1 MRVTALLKTHHL
13 QEEVMPWMAEA
24 ADIFDE
30 LVIFID
36 EKRAT
41 PGTLDYA
48 KQLSPHVHS
57 YYSETWYGSD
67 FASMARVCPGEWVFL
82 FDYDE
87 TLGPEWH
94 QNGWRQILAT
104 TSSTHFWIPRRWMV
118 SRERYIISNPWC
130 PDFQLRFFRNN
141 LEGTLFPTKLHDSTI
156 VPGSGACFQN
166 LTVNHH
172 VLWLSSRA
180 AREDKVRLYEELR
193 PGRGSGHYYLYEDHA
208 PREANL
214 PAPAELDPKQE
225 ILPMVKL
232 SPEKITEVSLEVKSV
247 PGTTGVSALFWV
259 DVAVTN
265 GTSEILHSRPPSW
278 PVHLSYHWLDRAT
291 RRMCV
296 WDGYRNGLFPDAPAN
311 ATTLCT
317 MMIVAPDQP
326 GQYLLQISIVQEEVC
341 WFDQVRPGILQEFA
355 VSVIAGA
362 DCAP

>member
-1 MRVTALLKTHHL
+1 MRVAALLKTHHL

-24 ADIFDE
+24 RDLFDQ

-36 EKRAT
+36 EKRST
-41 PGTLDYA
+41 PGTVSYA
-48 KQLSPHVHS
+48 EKLSPHVHR

-67 FASMARVCPGEWVFL
+67 FASMARACDSDWVFL
-82 FDYDE
+82 FDFDE
-87 TLGPEWH
+87 EFGPEWH
-94 QNGWRQILAT
+94 QKRWRQVLET
-104 TSSTHFWIPRRWMV
+104 TSATHFWIPRRWMV

-156 VPGSGACFQN
+156 VPGPGACFQN

-172 VLWLSSRA
+172 VLWLSSRSE
-180 AREDKVRLYEELR
+180 REEKVRLYDELR

-214 PAPAELDPKQE
+214 PAPVELDPKRE
-225 ILPMVKL
+225 IRPMVRL
-232 SPEKITEVSLEVKSV
+232 SPEQMAGISLEVRSV
-247 PGTTGVSALFWV
+247 PATAGVSGLFWV

-265 GTSEILHSRPPSW
+265 ATSETIHSRPPLW
-278 PVHLSYHWLDRAT
+278 PVHLSYHWLHQET
-291 RRMCV
+291 RQMCV
-296 WDGYRNGLFPDAPAN
+296 WDGYRNGFFPDAPAN
-311 ATTLCT
+311 ATTPCT

-341 WFDQVRPGILQEFA
+341 WFDQVRSGTLQEFA
-355 VSVIAGA
+355 VSVIAG
-362 DCAP
+362 DGRAP